1 LQLLPDILE
10 ENRIEAAEL
19 LADEA
24 VRTRAGFSLGATIGG
39 SVVEV
44 CQEPA
49 MSSRPFQSPLAVANH
64 MGPDPGAV
72 AERSVPV
79 NKSDADFVRAIVPEL
94 AHMSD
99 AYLTQHSIDRLQ
111 KYVILMKKQGEERRE
126 KNIEARLAQNLETV
140 VQKPITINHSD
151 NRSDILHPACF
162 LPGAAVPMERLWL
175 EARKLWGREPMLAVC
190 EFDML
195 AIGLPGCIPAKAW
208 EILHFPGSREL
219 TLKLFSVANVARAS
233 EGVKTVASQSEDGL
247 VLKESLRELSEM
259 AEFRTAFRNLRIA
272 AQLVRPWDYSFLVVE
287 SFLISTDYMEA
298 HLAGYKRAP
307 ILAGFI
313 DHIFRVNASNW
324 MQSKPFMDTAGL
336 KAMWDPWWSGHKGDI
351 KREESAEQG
360 KGNQNKNG
368 GKGQGQKQGRNGGN
382 SSGGGGGPA
391 NQSNRKGRW
400 TPAGNFSYHPFNMPP
415 PDFSAA
421 PSERTIC
428 REYNNK
434 TCPNTYN
441 TCVKQSKFGPFR
453 LYHLCNHVETKNGQQ
468 VVCAGKHAQVDHK

>member
-1 LQLLPDILE
+1 
-10 ENRIEAAEL
+10 

-24 VRTRAGFSLGATIGG
+24 IRTRAGFSLGATIGD
-39 SVVEV
+39 SVVDLGPE
-44 CQEPA
+44 
-49 MSSRPFQSPLAVANH
+49 PLARSRATQPPSATLAA

-111 KYVILMKKQGEERRE
+111 KYVILMKKQGEEKRE
-126 KNIEARLAQNLETV
+126 KNVEARLAQNLEAIM
-140 VQKPITINHSD
+140 QKPITVNHSD
-151 NRSDILHPACF
+151 NRSDILHPARF
-162 LPGAAVPMERLWL
+162 LPGAAVPMEKLWL
-175 EARKLWGREPMLAVC
+175 EARKFWGREPQLAVG

-272 AQLVRPWDYSFLVVE
+272 AQIVRPWDYSFLVIE
-287 SFLISTDYMEA
+287 SFLLSTDYMEA
-298 HLAGYKRAP
+298 HLSGYKRAP

-313 DHIFRVNASNW
+313 DHTFRVNASNW
-324 MQSKPFMDTAGL
+324 MQSKPYMDMASL
-336 KAMWDPWWSGHKGDI
+336 KALWDPWWAGHKGDV
-351 KREESAEQG
+351 KKEETVGQN
-360 KGNQNKNG
+360 KGNQNNN
-368 GKGQGQKQGRNGGN
+368 GKGQGQKKGGN
-382 SSGGGGGPA
+382 GAGSGGAGTA
-391 NQSNRKGRW
+391 SQSNRKGRW
-400 TPAGNFSYHPFNMPP
+400 TPAGNFSFHPFNMPQ
-415 PDFSAA
+415 PDFSGA

-428 REYNNK
+428 RNYNNK
-434 TCPNTYN
+434 TCQNTYN
-441 TCVKQSKFGPFR
+441 TCVMQSKYGPFR
-453 LYHLCNHVETKNGQQ
+453 LYHLCNHTETKNGQQ